1 MSDTIQIDD
10 LARFLINE
18 FGNIVKV
25 DDMSDD
31 LVFFYSMKVMNAQR
45 AELARLQR
53 IEKVAAEEVDEFNA
67 GYQAFEADLDV
78 DNAESMYRNTLPE
91 GVPYH
96 DVFRIG
102 YAWAK
107 YQRALAAALKE
118 LEGMGE

>member
-45 AELARLQR
+45 AELAAYRRLSTEAR
-53 IEKVAAEEVDEFNA
+53 EFIASANDMNRTALENENVFNA
-67 GYQAFEADLDV
+67 RVKRYTAA
-78 DNAESMYRNTLPE
+78 N
-91 GVPYH
+91 
-96 DVFRIG
+96 
-102 YAWAK
+102 K
-107 YQRALAAALKE
+107 ALAAALKE
-118 LEGMGE
+118 LEGTGE